1 MEEIIQKL
9 MNEQIYVTTINDTLN
24 GILTRYVDGKIT
36 LADKKGNEQYIN
48 AGYIIIKLKKI
59 K

>member
-9 MNEQIYVTTINDTLN
+9 INEQVYITTINDTLN
-24 GILTRYVDGKIT
+24 GTLTRYADGWIT
-36 LADKKGNEQYIN
+36 LADKKGREQYVN
-48 AGYIIIKLKKI
+48 ADYIIKLKKL

>member
-24 GILTRYVDGKIT
+24 GILTRYADG
-36 LADKKGNEQYIN
+36 
-48 AGYIIIKLKKI
+48 
-59 K
+59 